1 METIYYNGKI
11 ITMAEENAESTLQ
24 NAPEALKVKNGVIT
38 DVGELETLK
47 TTASKNTHFVDLQ
60 GKCLMPG
67 FIDPH
72 GHAVMA
78 GQMSLMADLSQC
90 ESFVQIIAALK
101 AYIAKNRITDKGVVI
116 GFGYDHN
123 FLAEQA
129 HPDKT
134 VLDQVSTEIPI
145 FIMHVSAHL
154 SCANSAALRLAG
166 ITAETANPEGGM
178 IGKMSGSSEPSGYLE
193 EAAMQLIQ
201 KSVVG
206 RFRPNIVQ
214 MLRNVQKKYLENGI
228 TTIQDGA
235 TTKSD
240 FLILKL
246 MSALGM
252 LKLDVVAYPLLSA
265 DGGQL
270 LRKNRKY
277 VETYRNH
284 LKIGGYK
291 LVLDGSPQGRSAW
304 MSQPYLGD
312 DPSYCGY
319 PWLSDEKVNTYTK
332 QAVSEGRQLLA
343 HCNGDAASQQF
354 LDAYRQALDVCS
366 CEKDLRPVMIHCQTV
381 RNDQLDRMAEMGVIA
396 SIFVG
401 HVWYWG
407 DVHMKN
413 FGPERGNHISPVKD
427 AIARGVHVNFH
438 QDPPVTRPDMLHS
451 VWCAVNR
458 ISRGG
463 QVIGEAQKVDVY
475 QALRAVTAEGAY
487 QYFEE
492 KEKGT
497 LEKGK
502 IADMVV
508 LSASP
513 LEVDPMEIRNIQVLK
528 TIKGGKCVFEAE
540 NDTVSQ
546 K

>member
-11 ITMAEENAESTLQ
+11 ITMAEEDAGSTLDH
-24 NAPEALKVKNGVIT
+24 APEALKVKDGIIAA
-38 DVGELETLK
+38 VGELETLK
-47 TTASKNTHFVDLQ
+47 ASASKRAQYVDLQ

-72 GHAVMA
+72 GHAVMV
-78 GQMSLMADLSQC
+78 GQMGLMADLSQC
-90 ESFVQIIAALK
+90 ESFEQIIAALK
-101 AYIAKNRITDKGVVI
+101 DYIAKNHITDKGVVI

-129 HPDKT
+129 QPDKT
-134 VLDQVSTEIPI
+134 VLDQVSAVIPI

-154 SCANSAALRLAG
+154 ACANTAALSLAG
-166 ITAETANPEGGM
+166 ITTNTENPEGGM
-178 IGKMSGSSEPSGYLE
+178 IGRLPGSSEPSGYLE

-201 KSVVG
+201 KSVIG
-206 RFRPNIVQ
+206 RFKPNVVR
-214 MLRNVQKKYLENGI
+214 MLRNIQKKYLENGI

-252 LKLDVVAYPLLSA
+252 LKVDVVAYPLMTA
-265 DGGQL
+265 EGGQL
-270 LRKNRKY
+270 LHKNKKY
-277 VETYRNH
+277 VGSYHRH

-312 DPSYCGY
+312 DPDYCGY
-319 PWLSDEKVNTYTK
+319 PWLPDEKVNAYAK

-354 LDAYRQALDVCS
+354 LDAYERALDECK
-366 CEKDLRPVMIHCQTV
+366 CEKELRPVMIHCQTV
-381 RNDQLDRMAEMGVIA
+381 RNDQLDRMSEMGMIA

-407 DVHMKN
+407 DVHFKN
-413 FGPERGNHISPVKD
+413 FGPERGNHISPAKD
-427 AIARGVHVNFH
+427 AITRGVHVNFH

-463 QVIGEAQKVDVY
+463 RRIGEAQKVDVY
-475 QALRAVTAEGAY
+475 QALRAVTVEGAY

-492 KEKGT
+492 KKKGT

-508 LSASP
+508 LSESP
-513 LEVDPMEIRNIQVLK
+513 LEIDPMEIRNIHVLK
-528 TIKGGKCVFEAE
+528 TIKGGKCVFEVE
-540 NDTVSQ
+540 NDLVSQ